1 MVTII
6 ISSALFLS
14 FRMENDPIYCL
25 SFHFKLSIWNKY
37 CSLLFFFIEIF
48 IFLPPFFPFSRND
61 QLLIA
66 SSCIL

>member
-6 ISSALFLS
+6 ISSACFS
-14 FRMENDPIYCL
+14 RSGWENDSFYCL
-25 SFHFKLSIWNKY
+25 LKLLPYPYGINIAASSFHRN
-37 CSLLFFFIEIF
+37 F

-66 SSCIL
+66 STCTL